1 MTIYVNNDPTIIDD
15 SINSVA
21 ALIQYLY
28 PDTAGNVAIA
38 KDNKLILRSTWNQV
52 SVNENDEFTIIT
64 AAFGG

>member
-38 KDNKLILRSTWNQV
+38 KNNKLILRSTWNQV